1 MFCDNKRNE
10 ERISGRIAIENN
22 QIIII
27 IIITIVYDYDYFV
40 CVSLLD
46 MNIINLLF

>member
-40 CVSLLD
+40 CVFLLD